1 MAGNV
6 VEGVFASGKGAGNA
20 VTNDSMTGHA
30 PTLPEIFALHAKWR
44 ANRPALVFEGVEY
57 NWAQFMARANRI
69 AHALIASGAQ
79 RGDIIGVQMQNS
91 REMAESLVGIAVAGC
106 VSAPMNLSVTDA
118 AIEAMLTDADARGMI
133 ATADQAQRMA
143 ESAVVQALP
152 LKVASE
158 GTVGGWM
165 EFDAWIEDQPET
177 APDVRLQPDD
187 PFNIIYSSGT
197 TGRPKGI
204 LHTHATRRDWAYDL
218 GIALRY
224 HGASRTICT
233 LGLYSNIAW
242 VQLLCTWIA
251 GGAIFLTRKFDALG
265 AMQQIAADRITH
277 TAMVPVQFQRMLDHP
292 DARGVDLSS
301 MQAMMSCG
309 SPLHEELKARI
320 FQRFDCGIIELY
332 GLTEG
337 VITTLEPEEAEG
349 RLASVGKPLI
359 GTDLLLLDNDDQPC
373 SVGSPGEILSR
384 GRIVMP
390 GYYNRPDANDEARF
404 VDDVGQVWIRTGDI
418 GTLDEEGYL
427 YIVDRKK
434 DMILSGGQN
443 IYPADIE
450 AAIVENEQVRDCAV
464 IGAKSRSW
472 GESPVAYIEPVPGA
486 DVDEAALTEWINTHV
501 GKRQRIRDLVL
512 IDEIP
517 RNPNGKIL
525 KRELREM
532 YGKELP

>member
-6 VEGVFASGKGAGNA
+6 VEGAFASGKS
-20 VTNDSMTGHA
+20 VTDGSMTGHA

-44 ANRPALVFEGVEY
+44 ANRPALVYDGVEY
-57 NWAQFMARANRI
+57 SWAQFMARANCI

-79 RGDIIGVQMQNS
+79 RGDIIAVQMQNS

-106 VSAPMNLSVTDA
+106 VSAPLNLSVTDA
-118 AIEAMLTDADARGMI
+118 AIEAMLTDAEAKGMI
-133 ATADQAQRMA
+133 ATADQARRMA
-143 ESAVVQALP
+143 NSDVVQALP
-152 LKVASE
+152 LRVASE
-158 GTVGGWM
+158 GKVEGWRAF
-165 EFDAWIEDQPET
+165 EAWIHDRPET
-177 APDVRLQPDD
+177 TPDVQLQPDD

-251 GGAIFLTRKFDALG
+251 GGAIFLTRKFDAQAAL
-265 AMQQIAADRITH
+265 QQIGDDHITH

-292 DARGVDLSS
+292 AAKDADLSS

-320 FQRFDCGIIELY
+320 FERFDCGIIELY

-359 GTDLLLLDNDDQPC
+359 GTDLVLLDNDDQPC
-373 SVGSPGEILSR
+373 PAGEPGEIVMR

-390 GYYNRPDANDEARF
+390 GYYNRPDANEEARYVDEAGR
-404 VDDVGQVWIRTGDI
+404 VWIRTGDI
-418 GTLDEEGYL
+418 GMLDEEGYL

-450 AAIVENEQVRDCAV
+450 AAIVEHEQVRDCAV

-472 GESPVAYIEPVPGA
+472 GESPVAYVEPVPGT
-486 DVDEAALTEWINTHV
+486 DVDKAALTEWINEHV